1 MKSAVPCVLTINGGS
16 SSIRFA
22 VYEAGK
28 TPRRHL
34 DGKIDRIGLSGTN
47 LIVKDPAGKPQ
58 APRRLAAADHRT
70 AVGFLLDWL
79 RRTRFS
85 RRSRPR
91 DTAWCTA

>member
-1 MKSAVPCVLTINGGS
+1 
-16 SSIRFA
+16 
-22 VYEAGK
+22 VYEAGE
-28 TPRRHL
+28 TPWRL
-34 DGKIDRIGLSGTN
+34 IQGKIDRIGLSGTN
-47 LIVKDPAGKPQ
+47 LIVNDPAVKPQ
-58 APRRLAAADHRT
+58 APRLVVGADHRT